1 MAGTINSSKEAGR
14 IWKDLEET
22 KIEVSMRNLLV
33 TKEAG
38 RIQYDPTE
46 ETERQVIMRN
56 LSPVPLLMVKIH
68 CYFCFVTS
76 RDARK
81 GGGGQTLSDW

>member
-38 RIQYDPTE
+38 RI
-46 ETERQVIMRN
+46 
-56 LSPVPLLMVKIH
+56 
-68 CYFCFVTS
+68 
-76 RDARK
+76 
-81 GGGGQTLSDW
+81 